1 MNIIDSYRFGWIV
14 VNGKH
19 HTSDLIVFP
28 DKVKDNWWRRTSHQ
42 LRLDEL
48 SEVIA
53 EKPEVLVV
61 GTGAS
66 GLMEVSP
73 EVEQSLEAQDIKLI
87 AEPTGE
93 ACNIYNQLCHSQ
105 RVIAALHLTC

>member
-1 MNIIDSYRFGWIV
+1 MNIIDSYRFGRIV

-61 GTGAS
+61 GTGYN
-66 GLMEVSP
+66 GCLI
-73 EVEQSLEAQDIKLI
+73 VEKGTIEFLESTGIELYA
-87 AEPTGE
+87 APTKE
-93 ACNIYNQLCHSQ
+93 ACRKYNELTETKS
-105 RVIAALHLTC
+105 VVAALHLSC